1 MRNFNL
7 LISTSRH
14 NEINAKAELW
24 FLLFMMGDEFPLIFR
39 VEFPGLFIALT
50 NLNPKKCIEKLRK
63 IALKNPNFFQ
73 YILKITPIE
82 YACETDLNIIKKIVT
97 ENFHKVV
104 KKNETFK
111 IQINKR
117 NFKTSKLE
125 IIEHVAEGLNNK
137 VNLRKPDKIV
147 NIEILGNFTGISFIT
162 KDDIL
167 SVVKEQVRIIQA

>member
-63 IALKNPNFFQ
+63 MALKNPNFFQ

-82 YACETDLNIIKKIVT
+82 YACETDLYLIKMTVIDNFHRVIKK
-97 ENFHKVV
+97 K
-104 KKNETFK
+104 ETFK

-117 NFKTSKLE
+117 NCATSKLE
-125 IIEHVAEGLNNK
+125 IIEHIAVDLQNK
-137 VNLRKPDKIV
+137 VDLREPDKIV

>member
-63 IALKNPNFFQ
+63 MALKNPNFFQ

-82 YACETDLNIIKKIVT
+82 YACETDLYLIKMTVID
-97 ENFHKVV
+97 NF
-104 KKNETFK
+104 
-111 IQINKR
+111 
-117 NFKTSKLE
+117 
-125 IIEHVAEGLNNK
+125 
-137 VNLRKPDKIV
+137 
-147 NIEILGNFTGISFIT
+147 
-162 KDDIL
+162 
-167 SVVKEQVRIIQA
+167 